1 MKWFRDRTELV
12 LAVLLLGSLVLVTP
26 RIAESDAV
34 EYFSYLPSILFD
46 HDVSFEDEY
55 RHFYD
60 EDPEGRQGFKETFL
74 DRSTPT
80 GLKLNFGPM
89 GTAVLW
95 WPFYIATH
103 VGVVVAGALGADIEA
118 AADGM
123 SQPYRTAV
131 SLASAFYGALGLFL
145 SYRLA
150 RRFAEPFA
158 CALAVVALWWA
169 TPVAYYMYIA
179 PGMSHAASLFTV
191 AVFFSLGPWV
201 VASPSVRR
209 WVIWGASAG
218 LMALV
223 REQDFLFAVAALVAL
238 VASWELRKSFQR
250 AAAFGV
256 SALLIFSPQLV
267 VYQILNGRPLPSHH
281 IQNKMA
287 WYSPHALEVLFS
299 TEHGLY
305 FWSPI
310 LLLFTVGGLL
320 FLRRER
326 AAGIAFLLG
335 LLSQVYISGA
345 VDSWTQAGGFGAR
358 RFIGA
363 TVIFAVWGATLF
375 ALVASYT
382 RRAGVVVLASVFM
395 LWNVGLMVQFGLG
408 LMNRDRLIWRE
419 VVHDQFR
426 EVPPRLM
433 SVVGRYLFA
442 RDELPG
448 SATDDDDD
456 DDDDGDGG
464 GES

>member
-1 MKWFRDRTELV
+1 MKGFRDRTELV
-12 LAVLLLGSLVLVTP
+12 LAVLLLGSLALVTP

-34 EYFSYLPSILFD
+34 EYFSYLPSVLFD

-55 RHFYD
+55 RYFYD

-80 GLKLNFGPM
+80 GLKLNFGPI

-95 WPFYIATH
+95 SPFYIATH
-103 VGVVVAGALGADIEA
+103 VGVVLAAALGVDTEATA

-131 SLASAFYGALGLFL
+131 SLASAFYGALGLLL

-150 RRFAEPFA
+150 RRFAEPLVCFT
-158 CALAVVALWWA
+158 AVVALWWA

-179 PGMSHAASLFTV
+179 PGMSHAASLFAV

-201 VASPSVRR
+201 MASGSIQR
-209 WVIWGASAG
+209 WAVWGASAG

-223 REQDFLFAVAALVAL
+223 REQDLFFAVAALIAL
-238 VASWELRKSFQR
+238 VSSWELRKSVQR
-250 AAAFGV
+250 AAAFGM
-256 SALLIFSPQLV
+256 SALVVFSPQLV
-267 VYQILNGRPLPSHH
+267 VYQILNGRPLPSQH
-281 IQNKMA
+281 IQAKMF

-310 LLLFTVGGLL
+310 LLLFSVGGLA
-320 FLRRER
+320 FLRRDR
-326 AAGIAFLLG
+326 ALGMALLAGLA
-335 LLSQVYISGA
+335 SQVYISGA

-358 RFIGA
+358 RFVGA

-375 ALVASYT
+375 ALVQSSL
-382 RRAGVVVLASVFM
+382 RRIGVVAIASVFM

-419 VVHDQFR
+419 VISDQFR
-426 EVPPRLM
+426 EVPPRLV

-456 DDDDGDGG
+456 DPGG
-464 GES
+464 GEF

>member
-12 LAVLLLGSLVLVTP
+12 LAALLLGSLVLVTP

-55 RHFYD
+55 RYFYD

-95 WPFYIATH
+95 SPFYIATH
-103 VGVVVAGALGADIEA
+103 VALVVAGALGADTEVDVA

-131 SLASAFYGALGLFL
+131 SLASAFYGALGLLL

-150 RRFAEPFA
+150 RRFAEPLVCFIT
-158 CALAVVALWWA
+158 VVALWWA

-179 PGMSHAASLFTV
+179 PGMSHAASLFAV

-201 VASPSVRR
+201 MASGSVQR
-209 WVIWGASAG
+209 WAVWGASAG

-223 REQDFLFAVAALVAL
+223 REQDLFFAVAALVAL
-238 VASWELRKSFQR
+238 VSSWKLRKSVRR
-250 AAAFGV
+250 AAAFAV
-256 SALLIFSPQLV
+256 SALVVFSPQLV
-267 VYQILNGRPLPSHH
+267 VYQILNGRPLPSQH
-281 IQNKMA
+281 IQAKMF
-287 WYSPHALEVLFS
+287 WYAPHALEVLFS
-299 TEHGLY
+299 PEHGLY

-326 AAGIAFLLG
+326 VAGVALLLG
-335 LLSQVYISGA
+335 LASQVYISGA

-358 RFIGA
+358 RFVGA

-375 ALVASYT
+375 AAVQSSL
-382 RRAGVVVLASVFM
+382 RRIGVVALASVFV

-419 VVHDQFR
+419 VINDQFR
-426 EVPPRLM
+426 EVPPRLV

-448 SATDDDDD
+448 SASEDDDDH
-456 DDDDGDGG
+456 GG
-464 GES
+464 GEY

>member
-1 MKWFRDRTELV
+1 MKWFRARDTRLELV
-12 LAVLLLGSLVLVTP
+12 LAALLLGSLVLVTP

-34 EYFSYLPSILFD
+34 EYFSYLPSVLFD

-55 RHFYD
+55 RYFYN
-60 EDPEGRQGFKETFL
+60 EDPDGRQGFKETFL

-95 WPFYIATH
+95 SPFYIATH
-103 VGVVVAGALGADIEA
+103 VGMVVAGALGADTEA
-118 AADGM
+118 PADGM

-131 SLASAFYGALGLFL
+131 SLASAFYGALGLLL

-150 RRFAEPFA
+150 RRFAEPLVCFA
-158 CALAVVALWWA
+158 AVVALWWA

-179 PGMSHAASLFTV
+179 PGMSHAASLFAV

-201 VASPSVRR
+201 MASGSVQR
-209 WVIWGASAG
+209 WAVWGASAG

-223 REQDFLFAVAALVAL
+223 REQDLFFAVAALVAL
-238 VASWELRKSFQR
+238 VSSWELRKSVQR

-256 SALLIFSPQLV
+256 SALVVFSPQLV
-267 VYQILNGRPLPSHH
+267 VYQILNGRPLPSQY
-281 IQNKMA
+281 IQAKMF

-326 AAGIAFLLG
+326 VAGIALLAG
-335 LLSQVYISGA
+335 LASQVYISGA

-358 RFIGA
+358 RFVGA
-363 TVIFAVWGATLF
+363 TIIFAVWGATLF
-375 ALVASYT
+375 AVVQPSL
-382 RRAGVVVLASVFM
+382 RRIGVVALASVFM

-419 VVHDQFR
+419 VINDQFR
-426 EVPPRLM
+426 EVPPRLV

-456 DDDDGDGG
+456 HGG
-464 GES
+464 GEF

>member
-1 MKWFRDRTELV
+1 MKWFRAFDTRLELV
-12 LAVLLLGSLVLVTP
+12 LAVLLLGSLVFTTP
-26 RIAESDAV
+26 RIAESDAI

-60 EDPEGRQGFKETFL
+60 EDPQGRGGFKETFL

-95 WPFYIATH
+95 SPFYIATH
-103 VGVVVAGALGADIEA
+103 VGVVVAGALGADVE
-118 AADGM
+118 ADGM

-131 SLASAFYGALGLFL
+131 SLASAFYGALGLLL

-150 RRFAEPFA
+150 RRYAEPLVCFI
-158 CALAVVALWWA
+158 AVVALWWA

-209 WVIWGASAG
+209 WAVWGASAG

-223 REQDFLFAVAALVAL
+223 REQDFFFAVAALAAL
-238 VASWELRKSFQR
+238 VASGEQRRRAQR

-281 IQNKMA
+281 IQDKMF

-320 FLRRER
+320 LLRRER
-326 AAGIAFLLG
+326 AVGIALLLG
-335 LLSQVYISGA
+335 LASQVYISGA

-382 RRAGVVVLASVFM
+382 RRAGVVALASVFM

-419 VVHDQFR
+419 VVNDQFR

-448 SATDDDDD
+448 SATEDDDDG
-456 DDDDGDGG
+456 DGDGG

>member
-1 MKWFRDRTELV
+1 MTWFRDRTELV
-12 LAVLLLGSLVLVTP
+12 LAVLLFGSLVLVTP

-46 HDVSFEDEY
+46 YDVSFEDEY

-95 WPFYIATH
+95 SPFYIATH
-103 VGVVVAGALGADIEA
+103 VGVVVFGALGADVE
-118 AADGM
+118 ADGM

-150 RRFAEPFA
+150 RRFAEPFT
-158 CALAVVALWWA
+158 CFIAVVALWWA

-179 PGMSHAASLFTV
+179 PGMSHAASLFAV
-191 AVFFSLGPWV
+191 AGFFSLGPWV

-209 WVIWGASAG
+209 WAIWGASAG

-223 REQDFLFAVAALVAL
+223 REQDFFFAMAALVPL
-238 VASWELRKSFQR
+238 VASWELRKSAQR
-250 AAAFGV
+250 AAVFGV

-267 VYQILNGRPLPSHH
+267 VYQILNGRPLPSQH
-281 IQNKMA
+281 IQNKMF

-305 FWSPI
+305 FWSPV

-320 FLRRER
+320 LLRRER
-326 AAGIAFLLG
+326 VAGIALLLG

-358 RFIGA
+358 RFVGA

-382 RRAGVVVLASVFM
+382 RRAGVVALASVFM

-419 VVHDQFR
+419 VVTDQFR

-448 SATDDDDD
+448 RAPDVEDDE

>member
-1 MKWFRDRTELV
+1 MKWFRDRTEVV
-12 LAVLLLGSLVLVTP
+12 LAVLLFGSLVLVTP

-46 HDVSFEDEY
+46 YDVSFEDEY

-60 EDPEGRQGFKETFL
+60 EDPEGRQGFKKTFL

-95 WPFYIATH
+95 SPFYIATH
-103 VGVVVAGALGADIEA
+103 VGVVVFGALGADIEA

-158 CALAVVALWWA
+158 CFIAVVALWWA

-179 PGMSHAASLFTV
+179 PGMSHAASLFAV

-209 WVIWGASAG
+209 WAIWGASAG

-223 REQDFLFAVAALVAL
+223 REQDFFFAMAALVPL
-238 VASWELRKSFQR
+238 VASWELRKSAQR
-250 AAAFGV
+250 AVAFGV

-267 VYQILNGRPLPSHH
+267 VYQILNGRPLPSQH
-281 IQNKMA
+281 IQNKMF

-320 FLRRER
+320 LLRRER
-326 AAGIAFLLG
+326 VAGIALLLG

-358 RFIGA
+358 RFVGA
-363 TVIFAVWGATLF
+363 TVIFAVWGAILF

-382 RRAGVVVLASVFM
+382 LRAGVFALASVFM

-419 VVHDQFR
+419 VVNDQFR

-448 SATDDDDD
+448 SAPDVEDDE
-456 DDDDGDGG
+456 DDDGDGG

>member
-1 MKWFRDRTELV
+1 
-12 LAVLLLGSLVLVTP
+12 LVTP

-46 HDVSFEDEY
+46 HDLSFEDEY
-55 RHFYD
+55 QHFYE
-60 EDPEGRQGFKETFL
+60 EDPEGRGGFKETFL

-80 GLKLNFGPM
+80 GLKLNFGPV

-95 WPFYIATH
+95 SPFYLATH
-103 VGVVVAGALGADIEA
+103 VGMVVFGALGADVE
-118 AADGM
+118 ADGM
-123 SQPYRTAV
+123 SQPYRSAV

-150 RRFAEPFA
+150 RRFAEPLVCFT
-158 CALAVVALWWA
+158 AVVALWWA

-201 VASPSVRR
+201 MASPSVRR
-209 WVIWGASAG
+209 WAAWGASAG
-218 LMALV
+218 VMALV
-223 REQDFLFAVAALVAL
+223 REQDLFFAVAALVAL
-238 VASWELRKSFQR
+238 VSSWELRKSLLR

-256 SALLIFSPQLV
+256 SALVVFSPQLV
-267 VYQILNGRPLPSHH
+267 VYQILNGRPLPSQH
-281 IQNKMA
+281 IQNKMF

-299 TEHGLY
+299 PEHGLY
-305 FWSPI
+305 FWSPV

-326 AAGIAFLLG
+326 VAGIALLLG
-335 LLSQVYISGA
+335 LASQVYISGA

-358 RFIGA
+358 RFVGA

-375 ALVASYT
+375 AVVASYI
-382 RRAGVVVLASVFM
+382 RRAGVVALASVFI

-408 LMNRDRLIWRE
+408 LMNRDRLIWQE
-419 VVHDQFR
+419 VIHDQFQ

-433 SVVGRYLFA
+433 SVLGRYLFA

-448 SATDDDDD
+448 SATDQDQDEDEVE
-456 DDDDGDGG
+456 DDGHGG